1 MARKIRYGLLALLIV
16 APCVAFGWTL
26 SSSLA
31 GGAAFLNE
39 DTGNPAPTK
48 TYYPFFATLGADF
61 GPVGVTGDF
70 SSRHE
75 TSGFRPGPTVEAGVA
90 ADYALIGGERWEVFG
105 AAGFGFSRSPV
116 GEAWLLG
123 PPPTY
128 DWTPIAAAGV
138 RAGPF
143 YKVDVAGGVDYRERQ
158 QILYSML
165 EMSHG
170 AVESPTITA
179 AVAADYR
186 AFERVALG
194 LEYRRSWYGPYEYYP
209 GVPGEV
215 RRTEGF
221 TTAVE
226 SYVLF
231 VLSVDFVR
239 AP

>member
-1 MARKIRYGLLALLIV
+1 MTKKIGYGLAALLIV
-16 APCVAFGWTL
+16 APCAGLGWTL

-39 DTGNPAPTK
+39 DTGNPEPTK
-48 TYYPFFATLGADF
+48 TYYPFFATLAADF

-75 TSGFRPGPTVEAGVA
+75 TSGFRPGPTLEAGVA

-116 GEAWLLG
+116 GEAWLIG
-123 PPPTY
+123 PAPTY

-138 RAGPF
+138 RTGPF
-143 YKVDVAGGVDYRERQ
+143 YKVDVAGSVDYRERQ

-165 EMSHG
+165 EMSYG

-194 LEYRRSWYGPYEYYP
+194 LEYRRVWYGPYEYRP
-209 GVPGEV
+209 GVSGEV
-215 RRTEGF
+215 RQSEGF

-226 SYVLF
+226 SYMLF
-231 VLSVDFVR
+231 VLSVDFIG

>member
-1 MARKIRYGLLALLIV
+1 VVKQIRYTLVALLVV
-16 APCVAFGWTL
+16 APCAALGWTL

-31 GGAAFLNE
+31 GGAAFLDE
-39 DTGNPAPTK
+39 YTVNPEPTK

-61 GPVGVTGDF
+61 GPVGVTVDF

-75 TSGFRPGPTVEAGVA
+75 NSYSRPGPILEAGLT
-90 ADYALIGGERWEVFG
+90 ADYALAGGERWEVFG

-116 GEAWLLG
+116 GEAWLVG
-123 PPPTY
+123 PAPTY

-143 YKVDVAGGVDYRERQ
+143 YRVDVAGGVDYRERQ
-158 QILYSML
+158 QILHSML
-165 EMSHG
+165 EMCYG

-194 LEYRRSWYGPYEYYP
+194 LEYRRVWYGPYEYRP
-209 GVPGEV
+209 GVSGEI
-215 RRTEGF
+215 RQTEGF

-226 SYVLF
+226 SYLLF
-231 VLSVDFVR
+231 VLSVDFIR